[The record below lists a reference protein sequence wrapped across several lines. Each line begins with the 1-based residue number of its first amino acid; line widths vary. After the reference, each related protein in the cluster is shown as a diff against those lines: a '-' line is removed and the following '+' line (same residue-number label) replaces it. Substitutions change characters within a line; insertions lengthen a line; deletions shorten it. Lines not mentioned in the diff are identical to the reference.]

1 MQLQLTPIKN
11 FLDYT
16 LSEDLGIGGDI
27 TSKYL
32 IDKNQNIKFLITPRE
47 EMIICG
53 YDVAKYFFN
62 NHSNIKYQFL
72 ANDGDKVTSGKPIIT
87 GSGNATEIL
96 MLERTILNY
105 LQHLSGIATLTSQ
118 YVQKITNTNTNTKIC
133 DTRKTIPGLR
143 TLQKY
148 AVICGGGSNH
158 RLALD
163 SSILIKDNH
172 IAICG
177 SIENAIQKA
186 KKFAP
191 HYTKIEIEC
200 DNLDQVEKAVNCGVD
215 IIMLDNM
222 TLNQINDAIKIISS
236 RCLIEVSGGVNMEN
250 IANIAN
256 TGVDFISIGRLT
268 NSARAVDIGLDI

>member
-1 MQLQLTPIKN
+1 MQLQLTHLKN
-11 FLDYT
+11 FLDYS

-32 IDKNQNIKFLITPRE
+32 IDKNQNIKFSITTRE
-47 EMIICG
+47 EMIVCG
-53 YDVAKYFFN
+53 CYVAQYFFN

-72 ANDGDKVTSGKPIIT
+72 ANDGDNFTSGKSIIT
-87 GSGNATEIL
+87 GSGNAIQIL

-105 LQHLSGIATLTSQ
+105 LQHLSGIATLTNQ
-118 YVQKITNTNTNTKIC
+118 YVRKITNNKTKIC
-133 DTRKTIPGLR
+133 DTRKTTPGLR
-143 TLQKY
+143 ALQKY
-148 AVICGGGSNH
+148 AVTCGGGSNH

-177 SIENAIQKA
+177 SIEKAIQTA

-200 DNLDQVEKAVNCGVD
+200 DNLDQVEKSVNCGAD

-222 TLNQINDAIKIISS
+222 TLTQINEAIKIISG
-236 RCLIEVSGGVNMEN
+236 RCLIEVSGGVNLET
-250 IANIAN
+250 IEEICN
-256 TGVDFISIGRLT
+256 TGVDYISIGRLT
-268 NSARAVDIGLDI
+268 NSAKAVDIGLDM

>member
-32 IDKNQNIKFLITPRE
+32 IDKNKNIKFLITPRE
-47 EMIICG
+47 EMIVCG
-53 YDVAKYFFN
+53 CDVAQYFFD

-72 ANDGDKVTSGKPIIT
+72 ANDGDKLTAEKPIIT
-87 GSGNATEIL
+87 GSGSATEIL

-105 LQHLSGIATLTSQ
+105 LQHLSGIATLTNQ
-118 YVQKITNTNTNTKIC
+118 YVQKITNTKTKIC

-148 AVICGGGSNH
+148 AVICGGGNNH

-186 KKFAP
+186 KKFTP
-191 HYTKIEIEC
+191 HYTKIEVEC

-222 TLNQINDAIKIISS
+222 TLNQINDAIKIING
-236 RCLIEVSGGVNMEN
+236 RCLIEVSGGISIET
-250 IANIAN
+250 IEEISN
-256 TGVDFISIGRLT
+256 TGVDYISIGRLT

>member
-1 MQLQLTPIKN
+1 MQLQLTPIRN

-32 IDKNQNIKFLITPRE
+32 IDKNQNIKFSITTRE
-47 EMIICG
+47 EMIVCG
-53 YDVAKYFFN
+53 CDVALYFFN
-62 NHSNIKYQFL
+62 NHSNIECQFL
-72 ANDGDKVTSGKPIIT
+72 VNDGDRLAPGKPIIT
-87 GSGNATEIL
+87 GSGNAIEIL

-118 YVQKITNTNTNTKIC
+118 YVQKIANTKTKIC

-148 AVICGGGSNH
+148 AVTCGGGSNH

-163 SSILIKDNH
+163 SNILIKDNH

-191 HYTKIEIEC
+191 HYTKIEVEC
-200 DNLDQVEKAVNCGVD
+200 DNLDQVKKAVDYGVD

-236 RCLIEVSGGVNMEN
+236 RCLIEVSGGVNLDTIEP
-250 IANIAN
+250 IAS

-268 NSARAVDIGLDI
+268 NSARAVDIGLDM

>member
-32 IDKNQNIKFLITPRE
+32 VDKNQNIKFLITPRE
-47 EMIICG
+47 EMIVCG
-53 YDVAKYFFN
+53 CSIAQYFFN
-62 NHSNIKYQFL
+62 NHSNIKYQFF
-72 ANDGDKVTSGKPIIT
+72 ANDGDKITSENPIIK
-87 GSGNATEIL
+87 GSGNAIEIL

-105 LQHLSGIATLTSQ
+105 LQHLSGIATLTNQ
-118 YVQKITNTNTNTKIC
+118 YVQKITNTKTKIC

-148 AVICGGGSNH
+148 AVICGRGSNH

-172 IAICG
+172 ISICG

-186 KKFAP
+186 KKFTP

-200 DNLDQVEKAVNCGVD
+200 DNLDQVEKAIGCGVD

-222 TLNQINDAIKIISS
+222 TLDQINDAIKIIRG
-236 RCLIEVSGGVNMEN
+236 RCLIEVSGGINIEN
-250 IANIAN
+250 IEQIAN
-256 TGVDFISIGRLT
+256 TGVDLVSIGRLT
-268 NSARAVDIGLDI
+268 NSARAVDIGLDL